1 MNILDAVDAASLR
14 KDIPQF
20 RAGDELKIHVRV
32 IEGSKSRLQVFQ
44 GVVIRRQG
52 DGVRE
57 TFTIRKV
64 SYGVGVERTFPVHTP
79 VIEKIELVKKGDVRR
94 AKLYYLRDLRGKAAK
109 IREKRDGIE
118 GYGDGILSTP
128 VAEVPVIE
136 EAVVEAPVVEA
147 PVVEEVVATEPV
159 AEAVVEEVV
168 AEAVAEEP
176 AAEDTPAK

>member
-32 IEGSKSRLQVFQ
+32 IEGNKSRLQVFQ

-79 VIEKIELVKKGDVRR
+79 VIEKIELVKKGEVRR

-109 IREKRDGIE
+109 IREKRDGVE

-128 VAEVPVIE
+128 E
-136 EAVVEAPVVEA
+136 PVVI
-147 PVVEEVVATEPV
+147 PEPV
-159 AEAVVEEVV
+159 AEAVVVSEPV
-168 AEAVAEEP
+168 AEVAVAEVPAEVVTPDAVVEADAP
-176 AAEDTPAK
+176 AAEEAAEAPKAE

>member
-1 MNILDAVDAASLR
+1 MNILDVVDAASLR

-32 IEGSKSRLQVFQ
+32 IEGNKSRLQVFQ

-79 VIEKIELVKKGDVRR
+79 VIEKIELVQKGDVRR

-109 IREKRDGIE
+109 IREKRDGIV

-128 VAEVPVIE
+128 VAAPVVEEVIE
-136 EAVVEAPVVEA
+136 EAPVVEAVVEAPV
-147 PVVEEVVATEPV
+147 
-159 AEAVVEEVV
+159 AEAVVETPAADVV
-168 AEAVAEEP
+168 ADAP
-176 AAEDTPAK
+176 AADAAATPAE

>member
-1 MNILDAVDAASLR
+1 MNILDAVDAKSMR

-20 RAGDELKIHVRV
+20 RSGDELKIHVRV
-32 IEGSKSRLQVFQ
+32 IEGNKSRIQVFQ

-52 DGVRE
+52 EGVRE
-57 TFTIRKV
+57 TFTIRKL

-128 VAEVPVIE
+128 EPVVIPEPVAEVAVAEVPAEVATAD
-136 EAVVEAPVVEA
+136 AVVEVDA
-147 PVVEEVVATEPV
+147 
-159 AEAVVEEVV
+159 
-168 AEAVAEEP
+168 P
-176 AAEDTPAK
+176 AAEEAAETPKAE